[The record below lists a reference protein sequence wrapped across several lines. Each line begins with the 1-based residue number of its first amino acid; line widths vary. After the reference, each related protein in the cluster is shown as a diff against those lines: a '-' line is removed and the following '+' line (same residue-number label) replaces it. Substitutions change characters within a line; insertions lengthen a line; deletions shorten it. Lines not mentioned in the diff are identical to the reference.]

1 MIPFFNDLALQ
12 SPLPLRFELLIH
24 RCKVLVFRDALRTLG
39 HLGTLSDP
47 STHITAMIS
56 GLTELLLQK
65 TGRSIATIAA
75 TVDTCR
81 QNHHA
86 CLEVELLL
94 VGIEMQLIS
103 NAVRPTH
110 LHVPVTSAFERIST
124 LSAKYHR
131 TAGEFTGYALELQA
145 FASGFHKVAPEHGK
159 EHHANYEK
167 WGRHIVG
174 HLKKCENGHL
184 YSGETVNF
192 CPECGPVREKAMEY
206 EKQLA
211 FGEEAIEAVKRRI
224 KSLAIYSKAIPSA
237 QASFGKDPANKPYN
251 SKGADRPRPTEQ
263 TQRKDVHTAGCQ
275 SNTAPAD
282 TKSIDTSQSK
292 KAQIMTSLHSV
303 QKENYTAGTARQAAT
318 LTKPVADATPRPDF
332 TAPGPAIV
340 PVQGTS
346 HGTIMTPQQR
356 WKNWHIEEGNQM
368 RLARKEHERAMST
381 NAGRQVIETASEAGS
396 EKQARM
402 EGKTVEKDNEKKGP
416 GL

>member
-184 YSGETVNF
+184 YSGETFKF

-211 FGEEAIEAVKRRI
+211 VGEGAIEAVKKRI
-224 KSLAIYSKAIPSA
+224 ESLAIYSKAIPSA
-237 QASFGKDPANKPYN
+237 QASVGKDPASNPYN
-251 SKGADRPRPTEQ
+251 SKRADRPRPTEQ
-263 TQRKDVHTAGCQ
+263 TQRKEVHTGCQ
-275 SNTAPAD
+275 SKKAPID
-282 TKSIDTSQSK
+282 TKSTDTSQSK
-292 KAQIMTSLHSV
+292 KEQITTSLHSV
-303 QKENYTAGTARQAAT
+303 QKKKYTLGTAKQAAV
-318 LTKPVADATPRPDF
+318 LTKPVTGAAPRPDVA
-332 TAPGPAIV
+332 APGLAIV
-340 PVQGTS
+340 PVQDTS
-346 HGTIMTPQQR
+346 HGTTITPQQR
-356 WKNWHIEEGNQM
+356 WKNWHIEEEVRM
-368 RLARKEHERAMST
+368 RLARKEHEQAMS
-381 NAGRQVIETASEAGS
+381 AYARRQINETVSEPGV
-396 EKQARM
+396 EKQA
-402 EGKTVEKDNEKKGP
+402 GKEENGVEKDNEKKGP